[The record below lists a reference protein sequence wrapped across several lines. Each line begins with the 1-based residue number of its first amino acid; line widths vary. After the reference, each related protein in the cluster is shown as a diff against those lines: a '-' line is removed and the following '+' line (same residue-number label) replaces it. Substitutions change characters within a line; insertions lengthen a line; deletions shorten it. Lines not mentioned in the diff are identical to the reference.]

1 MGHEMAFLAIFYDD
15 VMLDARSANSNPEG
29 SAAGYAHARRSH
41 GHAFALTIGGG
52 RSCGPRTF
60 WHGYKAERL
69 ARVSRQ
75 LRTQSLNT
83 SQRYLLTILALGVF
97 RLPELRANVLNCGPP

>member
-1 MGHEMAFLAIFYDD
+1 MSHETAFLAIFYDD

-52 RSCGPRTF
+52 VRVVRALFGTVKKPSGWLEFPGSFARSRSIPRR
-60 WHGYKAERL
+60 G
-69 ARVSRQ
+69 
-75 LRTQSLNT
+75 
-83 SQRYLLTILALGVF
+83 I
-97 RLPELRANVLNCGPP
+97 C

>member
-15 VMLDARSANSNPEG
+15 VMLDARSATSNPEG

-52 RSCGPRTF
+52 VRVVRALFGTVKKPSGWLEFPGSFARSRSIPHRGIC
-60 WHGYKAERL
+60 
-69 ARVSRQ
+69 
-75 LRTQSLNT
+75 
-83 SQRYLLTILALGVF
+83 
-97 RLPELRANVLNCGPP
+97 